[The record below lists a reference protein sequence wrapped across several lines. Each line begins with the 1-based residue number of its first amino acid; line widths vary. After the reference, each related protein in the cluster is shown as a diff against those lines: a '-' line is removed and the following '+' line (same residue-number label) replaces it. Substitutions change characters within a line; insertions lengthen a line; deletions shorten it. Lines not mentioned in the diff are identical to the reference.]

1 MSIFAGVIAVKGFIT
16 LVTMIDVPA
25 QHLGSALFD
34 SPHGLPVAAW
44 HAITKFCS
52 IVRPVATK
60 DIGHLNHGKSAIN
73 WSRVWA
79 V

>member
-16 LVTMIDVPA
+16 LITMIDMPA
-25 QHLGSALFD
+25 HYLGPALFD
-34 SPHGLPVAAW
+34 GIHSLSVAEWHPV
-44 HAITKFCS
+44 TKFFP
-52 IVRPVATK
+52 IVRPVAMK